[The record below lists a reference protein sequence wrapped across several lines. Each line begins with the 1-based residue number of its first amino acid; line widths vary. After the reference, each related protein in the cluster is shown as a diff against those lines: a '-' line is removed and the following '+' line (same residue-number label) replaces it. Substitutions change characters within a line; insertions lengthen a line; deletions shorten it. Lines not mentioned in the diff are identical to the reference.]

1 MRPYSEDLR
10 ERIVEAHGAGEGSVR
25 ELAKRFAVD
34 PGTVQNYLT
43 LKRETGDVRPRPH
56 GGGTEPKLDAAGVQ
70 LVGTVVQEKNDR
82 THAEIAKE
90 LEARIH
96 VKVSRATVW
105 RALKRLGITRK
116 KRRLVRAS
124 RLGPKSS
131 RSVQP
136 SSGSSSGWTRSASS
150 SSTNSA

>member
-10 ERIVEAHGAGEGSVR
+10 ERIVKAHEAGEGSVR

-34 PGTVQNYLT
+34 PGTVQNYLN

-96 VKVSRATVW
+96 VKVSRTTVW
-105 RALKRLGITRK
+105 RALRRLGITHK
-116 KRRLVRAS
+116 KRRLARAS
-124 RLGPKSS
+124 RLVQRFS
-131 RSVQP
+131 RSAP
-136 SSGSSSGWTRSASS
+136 TSNT
-150 SSTNSA
+150 

>member
-10 ERIVEAHGAGEGSVR
+10 ERIVEAYEAGEGSVR

-34 PGTVQNYLT
+34 PGTVQNYLN

-90 LEARIH
+90 LETRIQ

-105 RALKRLGITRK
+105 RALERLGLKRK
-116 KRRLVRAS
+116 KKRFVRAS
-124 RLGPKSS
+124 RLGRTSS
-131 RSVQP
+131 KTARC
-136 SSGSSSGWTRSASS
+136 SSG
-150 SSTNSA
+150 